1 MTPSQHGLPY
11 PDPPE
16 RGERDERSIG
26 ERVQLPPQSLGL
38 LLGLTGGVVLGA
50 LCSALVGALVLAVV
64 WGLALLVARWL

>member
-26 ERVQLPPQSLGL
+26 ERVRLPRQSLGL
-38 LLGLTGGVVLGA
+38 LLGLTLGVAAGA
-50 LCSALVGALVLAVV
+50 LCSALVTGAAVALL
-64 WGLALLVARWL
+64 WLLALLVARWL